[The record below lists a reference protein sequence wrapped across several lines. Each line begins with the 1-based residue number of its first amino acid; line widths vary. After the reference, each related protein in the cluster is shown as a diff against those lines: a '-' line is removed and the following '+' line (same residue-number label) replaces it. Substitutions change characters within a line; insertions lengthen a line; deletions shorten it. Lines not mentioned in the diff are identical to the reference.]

1 MNTKLI
7 THPEQGDS
15 VHASH
20 QPLNLHKLIKPIELG
35 HHEFIHSVTMNGGA
49 KHEPRGMASI
59 TIASNL
65 FDTGSF
71 HAAHSTISVTPPRPT
86 ATSQQQFT
94 TTLSIPGGAKHGKGT
109 VTCCTPF
116 TLSNCV
122 QTADAAHLPSAAMDT
137 LSPSLSPTTAPTNG
151 QAEGINGEGVNTL
164 RNEPISIPSQFP
176 YTLETLKAFNRSTAE
191 RHRNANKPAAIF
203 NSLTVICEYFVNH
216 TDCHVIDKLMRSF
229 SHEDA
234 LNQLQIIFQNTFYL
248 LKGYVS
254 ALSESP
260 FNDDEHIAMSLELL
274 ISSIIPRQSVDERQ
288 IEFVAPGFG
297 YDLITRVKYAA
308 MDHEET
314 VANLMRKEADTILHR
329 EVSKRRRIYASPTED
344 LEPDATLSPRKK
356 AQYFYA
362 ALRSRNDIG
371 RLVKWAKGKRFFE
384 GYEHRF
390 ERDLIFHEQDK
401 RRAEAFFE
409 DHPDVSVA
417 DLLELLDHCV
427 EVYVKEV
434 DRNHT
439 DYDPLLLI
447 KQGRKIQYLLA
458 NTERIAQLLDE
469 HFKTSFKEV
478 FCN

>member
-1 MNTKLI
+1 
-7 THPEQGDS
+7 
-15 VHASH
+15 
-20 QPLNLHKLIKPIELG
+20 
-35 HHEFIHSVTMNGGA
+35 
-49 KHEPRGMASI
+49 
-59 TIASNL
+59 
-65 FDTGSF
+65 
-71 HAAHSTISVTPPRPT
+71 
-86 ATSQQQFT
+86 
-94 TTLSIPGGAKHGKGT
+94 
-109 VTCCTPF
+109 
-116 TLSNCV
+116 
-122 QTADAAHLPSAAMDT
+122 
-137 LSPSLSPTTAPTNG
+137 
-151 QAEGINGEGVNTL
+151 
-164 RNEPISIPSQFP
+164 
-176 YTLETLKAFNRSTAE
+176 
-191 RHRNANKPAAIF
+191 
-203 NSLTVICEYFVNH
+203 VICEYFVNH
-216 TDCHVIDKLMRSF
+216 TDGHVIDKLMRSF

-234 LNQLQIIFQNTFYL
+234 LNQLQIPFQSTFHL
-248 LKGYVS
+248 IKGYVS

-274 ISSIIPRQSVDERQ
+274 ISSIIPGRSLDERQ

-297 YDLITRVKYAA
+297 YKFIKRVMMAA
-308 MDHEET
+308 MEQEDRVE
-314 VANLMRKEADTILHR
+314 NYMRKEADAILHR
-329 EVSKRRRIYASPTED
+329 DVSRRRKIYASPTED
-344 LEPDATLSPRKK
+344 LEPDPTLSPKKK
-356 AQYFYA
+356 ALYLYA

-371 RLVKWAKGKRFFE
+371 RPVKWAKGKRFFE

-390 ERDLIFHEQDK
+390 EKDLIFHEQDK